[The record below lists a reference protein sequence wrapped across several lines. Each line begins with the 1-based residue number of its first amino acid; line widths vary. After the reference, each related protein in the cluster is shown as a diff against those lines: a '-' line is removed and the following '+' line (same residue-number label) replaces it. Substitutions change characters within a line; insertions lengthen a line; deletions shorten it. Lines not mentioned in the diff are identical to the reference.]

1 MTKSSFQAIIFDL
14 DGTLLDTLDELG
26 IITNSVLEKN
36 GFPIH
41 LLNEYRYLVG
51 EGAENLIIKALDSE
65 GSNRET
71 VQRCLSEFLSIY
83 RATCGERSK
92 LYDGIP
98 QMLDE
103 LVRIGIKIA
112 VLSNKPHDLTLK
124 NIDLFLPNVPFDLV
138 LGQRDGI
145 PKKPDP
151 HGALEIA
158 EHMGIKPENFL
169 YMGDTSIDMRTAVAA
184 GMNPVGVLWG
194 FRGEEELRSSG
205 AKHIIGNP
213 GEVMGLLQEY

>member
-1 MTKSSFQAIIFDL
+1 MTKSSNNAIIFDL

-26 IITNSVLEKN
+26 IITNIVLEKN
-36 GFPIH
+36 GFPTH
-41 LLNEYRYLVG
+41 SLDEYRYLVG
-51 EGAENLIIKALDSE
+51 EGAENLITRALGNE

-71 VQRCLSEFLSIY
+71 VQRCLSEFLTIY
-83 RATCGERSK
+83 RATCGERSR
-92 LYDGIP
+92 LYDGVP
-98 QMLDE
+98 QLLDD
-103 LVRIGIKIA
+103 LVHMGIRLA

-124 NIDLFLPNVPFDLV
+124 NIDLFLPHIPFDLV
-138 LGQRDGI
+138 LGQRDGV

-158 EHMGIKPENFL
+158 DHMGIKPENFL
-169 YMGDTSIDMRTAVAA
+169 YIGDTSIDMRTAVAA

-205 AKHIIGNP
+205 AKHIIEKP
-213 GEVMGLLQEY
+213 GEILGLLQTY